1 MRKGAYV
8 MSLSELAADPT
19 VVTFFALAAVTIVS
33 SILVIAH
40 KSLVYSA
47 FFLGVLGMAN
57 AALFALL
64 GFTFVALFHVAVY
77 IGAAVTFILFSIT
90 MFEEV
95 PSVERPIR
103 LIAALS
109 AVLIFVLLV
118 GTFTLYFNVPFQP
131 GYIEYTELAKLLVER
146 YWFALIIA
154 ALTLITTLIEAITL
168 ARLEEKK

>member
-1 MRKGAYV
+1 
-8 MSLSELAADPT
+8 MSLFDFAIDPT
-19 VVTFFALAAVTIVS
+19 VITFFSLAVVTIVS

-64 GFTFVALFHVAVY
+64 GFTFIALFHVAVY

-103 LIAALS
+103 FVAAFS
-109 AVLIFVLLV
+109 AVLTFVLLV
-118 GTFTLYFNVPFQP
+118 GAFALYFGKAFQP
-131 GYIEYTELAKLLVER
+131 MYVDYRVLAGLLVEK
-146 YWFALIIA
+146 YWFALIVA
-154 ALTLITTLIEAITL
+154 ALTLVTTLIEAITL
-168 ARLEEKK
+168 ARLEDKS